1 MNAKH
6 LAITAAALGTLV
18 VLGVASST
26 SPEFKHHATT
36 VCIVL
41 LGLISLGGIAAPILR
56 LFADPPAE
64 RVSTAR
70 TTTRSG
76 QHTGARR

>member
-18 VLGVASST
+18 VLGIASST
-26 SPEFKHHATT
+26 SPEVKHHATT
-36 VCIVL
+36 VVIVV

-56 LFADPPAE
+56 LFDVPPAE
-64 RVSTAR
+64 RASAAR

-76 QHTGARR
+76 HHTGARR